1 MGLLLIQNLYLM
13 KAITTTGILS
23 FILFICMSATPL
35 KQKSTSVLHVK
46 NTTTSTSFN
55 FFRTHRQGRG
65 ITSDWGLTSNAGVS
79 GFVVRKTNEDPTD
92 PYAEWVDFYSCC
104 CGSARSHKCTDNNV
118 SPGYISYQV
127 VAIMADGNTIAS
139 DISTERVV
147 SH

>member
-1 MGLLLIQNLYLM
+1 M
-13 KAITTTGILS
+13 KTITTTGILS
-23 FILFICMSATPL
+23 LLLFICMSATPL
-35 KQKSTSVLHVK
+35 KQKSSILHVK
-46 NTTTSTSFN
+46 KAPTSASFK

-92 PYAEWVDFYSCC
+92 PYAEWTDVYASA
-104 CGSARSHKCTDNNV
+104 CGSEKSYKCTDNSV
-118 SPGYISYQV
+118 APGLISYQV
-127 VAIMADGNTIAS
+127 VAIMTDGSAMAS